1 MPEDP
6 GRREWREEEGQE
18 GQEGRQ
24 GQEEKVARL
33 VYIYILFF
41 VRIRTLWRKGYV
53 RLLEFESCG

>member
-1 MPEDP
+1 VPEDP

-33 VYIYILFF
+33 VYIYIVF